1 MTKQTAD
8 IQSILN
14 NAIHRTNGRRITS
27 VRLAIGELKELS
39 DDELQAKWSG
49 IARGTPAEGASLHI
63 RRVPAELQCMT
74 CFGKYHPEGANVSC
88 PRCGSVGAKII
99 SGEEFSVEAVE
110 VDAKV

>member
-1 MTKQTAD
+1 MTKQ
-8 IQSILN
+8 IQSLLD
-14 NAIHRTNGRRITS
+14 NAIRRAEGRRITG
-27 VRLAIGELKELS
+27 VRLVIGELMDVS
-39 DDELQAKWSG
+39 DDNLQVMWRDLAK
-49 IARGTPAEGASLHI
+49 GTPAEGASLNI

-110 VDAKV
+110 LAPSP